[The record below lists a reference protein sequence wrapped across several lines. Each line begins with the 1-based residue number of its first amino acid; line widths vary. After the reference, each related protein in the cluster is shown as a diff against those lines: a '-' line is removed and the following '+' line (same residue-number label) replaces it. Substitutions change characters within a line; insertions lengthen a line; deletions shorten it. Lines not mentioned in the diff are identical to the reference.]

1 MAVKSIYAAFLDL
14 VARKKPAALAT
25 IVGLHGSGPQVVGA
39 SALFSRAGLIAGT
52 LGGGLLEAKAGRL
65 AAAALEKKQSLFFD
79 LDLRGHFGEADEALC
94 GGAVRVL
101 IDASPAGHKHV
112 FRRMEASLAAG
123 KAGILVT
130 IIESPTGRDL
140 PISRHWITL
149 EKKSRDIQKKP
160 IQLYRDAIKK
170 GLRAPVAITTKA
182 GLMVYVEPHEPPPRL
197 IIVGA
202 GHIGQALCRLGSRL
216 GFRVIVLD
224 DRPAYARSFK
234 LPDADRIFIGPVG
247 RSLARL
253 PLGPDAY
260 VVIVTPGHAKDAEA
274 LRACVKR
281 PSAYIGMIGSKN
293 KVRVMRENFLKRRWA
308 SAREFDRVSAPVGL
322 PIHSQTVEEIAVSIA
337 AELVLV
343 RRSSSLRTERKE
355 PWFGP

>member
-1 MAVKSIYAAFLDL
+1 MAVKSIYAAVLDL
-14 VARKKPAALAT
+14 AARKKPAALST
-25 IVGLHGSGPQVVGA
+25 IVALRGSSPQVVGA
-39 SALFSRAGLIAGT
+39 SALFSKAGLIAGT

-65 AAAALEKKQSLFFD
+65 AAAALEKKQSVFFD
-79 LDLRGHFGEADEALC
+79 LDLRGHFGEAGEALC

-101 IDASPAGHKHV
+101 IDASPARHEPV

-123 KAGILVT
+123 QAGILVT
-130 IIESPTGRDL
+130 VIESPAGREL
-140 PISRHWITL
+140 PISRHWMTL
-149 EKKSRDIQKKP
+149 EKMGRDIQKKP
-160 IQLYRDAIKK
+160 LRPYRMSIKK
-170 GLRAPVAITTKA
+170 GLRAPVAITTKS
-182 GLMVYVEPHEPPPRL
+182 GFTVYVEPHEPPPRL
-197 IIVGA
+197 IIAGA

-224 DRPAYARSFK
+224 ERPAYARRLA
-234 LPDADRIFIGPVG
+234 LPDADRILLGPLG

-260 VVIVTPGHAKDAEA
+260 IVIVTPGHAKDAEA

-281 PSAYIGMIGSKN
+281 PTAYIGMIGSRN
-293 KVRVMRENFLKRRWA
+293 KIQVMRENFLKRRWA

-343 RRSSSLRTERKE
+343 RRSSSLRTERRD